1 MSALTGVTIT
11 GAPALII
18 ILVIL
23 AIFIV
28 GIVSIVKAAKRKL

>member
-1 MSALTGVTIT
+1 VT

-23 AIFIV
+23 ALIV
-28 GIVSIVKAAKRKL
+28 IGIIAVVRFVVRKGRDAL